1 LILSVIVTVLQECKD
16 DGIIEKVY
24 GWMRED
30 GIELESEREVFLW
43 LTRKNITR
51 RGDWGHGWDVLM
63 LHRVFH
69 QFAKAVKD

>member
-1 LILSVIVTVLQECKD
+1 
-16 DGIIEKVY
+16 
-24 GWMRED
+24 MRED

-69 QFAKAVKD
+69 QFAKAVKDQLILPLMRWYRDRYVVEDEIP